1 MVQKKFEITLPD
13 ETQLIAEAAEG
24 SNCPC
29 INIYRRDNEGE
40 TDAVAF
46 AEYNPDREYGRKL
59 MVGAYQNNDDE
70 TRYYKN
76 FCYVFKPSFT
86 ELYDLYKTSNSNE
99 FKVVRDDDFIE
110 IIRNYDGL
118 VIYRDFSYDN
128 DNLNHHIGDKVVLA
142 VYSGQNGAQNISV
155 ECVDCNEVI
164 YSVDRKTLLS
174 DVYKIRQPRS
184 MFDILKFS
192 KDNDKLQS
200 YGCIGYSIFSFGEN
214 NSLNNEWTEK
224 TTIMRTE
231 EFTKVYDELI
241 DDYLRYNLL
250 KNPITMESQCRKS
263 DNILKIWDGEYA
275 AQIVSDDYT
284 FFARFIPN
292 GKESKAYIFAYANE
306 ILYTQ
311 LEPLVLPV
319 TADIDCEATIS
330 YIKHLDKYKYPS
342 SSYLDNVEE
351 ECWRLFKQYAECV
364 GVDFGDGIDFS
375 ITKEIS
381 EKIISVV
388 EETFG
393 VEFPKKKGE

>member
-86 ELYDLYKTSNSNE
+86 ELYDLYKTSKSNE

-128 DNLNHHIGDKVVLA
+128 DNLNHHIGNKVVLA

-174 DVYKIRQPRS
+174 DVYKTRQPRS

-214 NSLNNEWTEK
+214 DNLNNKWTEK

-250 KNPITMESQCRKS
+250 KNPITMESQCRES
-263 DNILKIWDGEYA
+263 ENILKIWDGEYA

-306 ILYTQ
+306 ILYTH

-330 YIKHLDKYKYPS
+330 YVKHLDKYKYPS
-342 SSYLDNVEE
+342 NSYLDNAEE

>member
-86 ELYDLYKTSNSNE
+86 ELYDLYKTSKSNE

-128 DNLNHHIGDKVVLA
+128 DNLNHHIGNKVVLA

-214 NSLNNEWTEK
+214 DNLNNKWTEK

-250 KNPITMESQCRKS
+250 KNPITMESQCR
-263 DNILKIWDGEYA
+263 EY
-275 AQIVSDDYT
+275 T
-284 FFARFIPN
+284 
-292 GKESKAYIFAYANE
+292 
-306 ILYTQ
+306 
-311 LEPLVLPV
+311 
-319 TADIDCEATIS
+319 
-330 YIKHLDKYKYPS
+330 
-342 SSYLDNVEE
+342 
-351 ECWRLFKQYAECV
+351 
-364 GVDFGDGIDFS
+364 
-375 ITKEIS
+375 
-381 EKIISVV
+381 
-388 EETFG
+388 
-393 VEFPKKKGE
+393 

>member
-1 MVQKKFEITLPD
+1 MVQKKFEIKLPD

-29 INIYRRDNEGE
+29 INIYRKDNEGE

-86 ELYDLYKTSNSNE
+86 ELYDLYKTSKSNE

-110 IIRNYDGL
+110 IIRKYDGL

-128 DNLNHHIGDKVVLA
+128 DNLNHHIGNKVVLA

-164 YSVDRKTLLS
+164 YSVDRKNLLS

-214 NSLNNEWTEK
+214 DNLNKKWTEK

-250 KNPITMESQCRKS
+250 KNPITMGSQCRES
-263 DNILKIWDGEYA
+263 ENILKIWDGEYA

-306 ILYTQ
+306 ILYTH

-330 YIKHLDKYKYPS
+330 YVKHLDKYKYPS
-342 SSYLDNVEE
+342 NSYLDNAEE

>member
-29 INIYRRDNEGE
+29 INIYRKDNEGE

-86 ELYDLYKTSNSNE
+86 ELYDLYKTSKSNE

-128 DNLNHHIGDKVVLA
+128 DNLNHHIGNKVVLA

-214 NSLNNEWTEK
+214 DNLNNKWTEK

-250 KNPITMESQCRKS
+250 KNPITMESQCRES
-263 DNILKIWDGEYA
+263 ENILKIWDGEYA

-306 ILYTQ
+306 ILYTH

-330 YIKHLDKYKYPS
+330 YVKHLDKYKYPS
-342 SSYLDNVEE
+342 NSYLDNAEE
-351 ECWRLFKQYAECV
+351 ECWRMFKQYAECV